1 MYHSK
6 KPEKIRVVFDCSAQ
20 FQGMS
25 LNSELLQGP
34 DLTNNLVG
42 ILLRFRQDP
51 VAVMGDVQSMFH
63 QVRVPVEDRD
73 FLWFLWWPGGNLA
86 KSLEEYRMTVH
97 LFGAVS
103 SPSCVNF
110 AMRRN
115 AEDHQHEFSPE
126 VVSTVLKNFYVD
138 DCLKSLPSSHEAI
151 KHVCDLCN
159 LMNKG
164 GFNLTEWVSNDRLV
178 LESVPV
184 EDRAKGTKELDL
196 TCDAL
201 PVERALGVSWFVEA
215 DQFGFKVFIKDR
227 PCTRRGIFSVISSLY
242 DPLGMAA
249 SFILPAK
256 LLLQDLCRRG
266 LGWDDE
272 VPDLHLTRWRAWV
285 DDLPKISGIAIERCV
300 KPVKSSDIASCQI
313 HHFCDASQVAY
324 GAVLYL
330 RLVDMQRWIFC
341 SFLIGKS
348 RLAPLK
354 VTTIPRLELTA
365 ATVSVQLNKIWT
377 KELQIPINKV
387 TFWTDSMTVI
397 RYIANESKRFH
408 TYVAN
413 RIAFIRE
420 ESSPSQWRYIDSKS
434 NPADEASRGVT
445 ANVFVRNGHWLKG
458 PVFLLT
464 TESEWEDH
472 VQESAELTEND
483 PEIKKE
489 PNHSLYPPAKFIQA
503 LFVS

>member
-6 KPEKIRVVFDCSAQ
+6 KPEKIRVVFDRSAQ
-20 FQGMS
+20 LQGMS

-73 FLWFLWWPGGNLA
+73 FLRFLWWPGGNLA
-86 KSLEEYRMTVH
+86 KGLEEYRMTVH

-126 VVSTVLKNFYVD
+126 VISTVLKNFYVD

-151 KHVCDLCN
+151 KHVCDLHN

-164 GFNLTEWVSNDRLV
+164 GFNLTKWVSNDRLV
-178 LESVPV
+178 LESIPV

-196 TCDAL
+196 TCDVL

-227 PCTRRGIFSVISSLY
+227 PCTRRGILSAVSSLY

-249 SFILPAK
+249 PFILPAK

-272 VPDLHLTRWRAWV
+272 VPDLHLNRWRAWV
-285 DDLPKISGIAIERCV
+285 DNLPKIS
-300 KPVKSSDIASCQI
+300 
-313 HHFCDASQVAY
+313 
-324 GAVLYL
+324 
-330 RLVDMQRWIFC
+330 
-341 SFLIGKS
+341 
-348 RLAPLK
+348 
-354 VTTIPRLELTA
+354 
-365 ATVSVQLNKIWT
+365 
-377 KELQIPINKV
+377 
-387 TFWTDSMTVI
+387 
-397 RYIANESKRFH
+397 
-408 TYVAN
+408 
-413 RIAFIRE
+413 
-420 ESSPSQWRYIDSKS
+420 
-434 NPADEASRGVT
+434 
-445 ANVFVRNGHWLKG
+445 
-458 PVFLLT
+458 
-464 TESEWEDH
+464 
-472 VQESAELTEND
+472 
-483 PEIKKE
+483 
-489 PNHSLYPPAKFIQA
+489 
-503 LFVS
+503 